1 MKNVDAVLQ
10 TLTEI
15 KALGV
20 RLAIDDF
27 GTGFS
32 SLSYLR
38 RFPIDR
44 LKIDQSFVR
53 DIDSTPVNESI
64 ARAIVALADSLA
76 LEIVAEGIETASEVE
91 VLKRIKCVQGQ
102 GFLFS
107 KPLDAERFSTWLLNR
122 ARSEIVMA

>member
-1 MKNVDAVLQ
+1 
-10 TLTEI
+10 
-15 KALGV
+15 
-20 RLAIDDF
+20 
-27 GTGFS
+27 
-32 SLSYLR
+32 
-38 RFPIDR
+38 
-44 LKIDQSFVR
+44 VR